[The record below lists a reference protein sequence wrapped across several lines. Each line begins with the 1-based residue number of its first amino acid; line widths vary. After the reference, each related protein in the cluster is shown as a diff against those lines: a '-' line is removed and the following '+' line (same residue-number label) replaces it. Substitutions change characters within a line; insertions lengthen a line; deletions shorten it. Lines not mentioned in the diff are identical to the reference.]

1 MTAEAWPSA
10 ALAKWGQ
17 WAALSATSAEDMVH
31 LETCISPVESVVEGE
46 HMIAGIHIVRAH
58 FIQ

>member
-10 ALAKWGQ
+10 APARWGQ
-17 WAALSATSAEDMVH
+17 WAALPAASAEDMVP

-46 HMIAGIHIVRAH
+46 HMIAGIHIVGAH